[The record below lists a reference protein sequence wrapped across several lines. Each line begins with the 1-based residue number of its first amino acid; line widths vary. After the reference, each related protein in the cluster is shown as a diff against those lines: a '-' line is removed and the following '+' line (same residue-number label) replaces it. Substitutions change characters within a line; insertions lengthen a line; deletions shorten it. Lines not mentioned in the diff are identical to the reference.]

1 MKKRSKTTSSY
12 SGTGSDDNSGT
23 SRGLYQTSVSRN
35 STYTERSNYTA
46 GSVQS
51 HRSKSTVKNKSFP
64 RSLTVV
70 FSSCFIPTS
79 GNTKGDDDYDD
90 DAMVEESDASFS
102 SSKFKLFLCCFRNYV
117 TCSGDWHVWG
127 IN

>member
-12 SGTGSDDNSGT
+12 SGSENNSGT
-23 SRGLYQTSVSRN
+23 SHGLYQSSASRN

-51 HRSKSTVKNKSFP
+51 HRSKSRVKNKSFP

-70 FSSCFIPTS
+70 FSSCFIPRN
-79 GNTKGDDDYDD
+79 GNTKGDDDYDDDD
-90 DAMVEESDASFS
+90 DAMVEESDASFG
-102 SSKFKLFLCCFRNYV
+102 SSKFKFFLC
-117 TCSGDWHVWG
+117 
-127 IN
+127 

>member
-12 SGTGSDDNSGT
+12 SATGSEDNSGT
-23 SRGLYQTSVSRN
+23 SHHGLYQSSVSRN
-35 STYTERSNYTA
+35 STYTDRSNYTA

-51 HRSKSTVKNKSFP
+51 HRKNKSFP

-70 FSSCFIPTS
+70 FSSCFIPKS
-79 GNTKGDDDYDD
+79 GGNTKGDDDYDD

-102 SSKFKLFLCCFRNYV
+102 SSKFKFFLFFV
-117 TCSGDWHVWG
+117 VSGIMLHVVVIG
-127 IN
+127 MYGE